1 MIREYNFLLLDIEK
15 QDLGL
20 GPYQD
25 LNFIREFQQ
34 IPLKLPRGTV
44 HTADSDS
51 DTGPTSRFGVDNH
64 GKVILY
70 REL

>member
-1 MIREYNFLLLDIEK
+1 MVREYNFLLLDIQK
-15 QDLGL
+15 QDLAL

-25 LNFIREFQQ
+25 LNFIRQFQQ

-44 HTADSDS
+44 HTADSDF
-51 DTGPTSRFGVDNH
+51 DTGPTSCFCVDNH

-70 REL
+70 WEL